1 MMRRVAV
8 GRLRVTQLIRYGL
21 LALVFMSPL
30 VGAEPSAQDQIRE
43 GRVIAWDR
51 NAGNCLS
58 CHWMPESELPGNI
71 GPPLIQ
77 MQFRFQDRASLRRQI
92 WDPTEANPDTV
103 MPPYGKHGIL
113 TDHQIEQ
120 VIDYLYSI

>member
-1 MMRRVAV
+1 MKRMVNRGLRVAQQK
-8 GRLRVTQLIRYGL
+8 RLGL
-21 LALVFMSPL
+21 WTLVLLSPL
-30 VGAEPSAQDQIRE
+30 LNAEPLAQDQIRE

-77 MQFRFQDRASLRRQI
+77 MQYRFQDRASLRRQI

>member
-1 MMRRVAV
+1 MKRMVNR
-8 GRLRVTQLIRYGL
+8 GLRVTQQKRLGL
-21 LALVFMSPL
+21 WTLVLLSPFL
-30 VGAEPSAQDQIRE
+30 NAEPLAQDQIRE

-71 GPPLIQ
+71 GPPMIQ
-77 MQFRFQDRASLRRQI
+77 MQYRFQDRASLRRQI

>member
-1 MMRRVAV
+1 MKRMVNR
-8 GRLRVTQLIRYGL
+8 GLRVTQQKRLGL
-21 LALVFMSPL
+21 WTLVLLSPFL
-30 VGAEPSAQDQIRE
+30 NAEPLAQDQIRE

-77 MQFRFQDRASLRRQI
+77 MQYRFQDRASLRRQI

>member
-1 MMRRVAV
+1 MKRMVNRGLRVAQQK
-8 GRLRVTQLIRYGL
+8 RLGL
-21 LALVFMSPL
+21 WTLVLLSPFL
-30 VGAEPSAQDQIRE
+30 NAEPLAQDQIRE

-77 MQFRFQDRASLRRQI
+77 MQYRFQDRASLRRQI

-113 TDHQIEQ
+113 TDHQIER

>member
-1 MMRRVAV
+1 MKRMVNRGLRVAQQK
-8 GRLRVTQLIRYGL
+8 RLGL
-21 LALVFMSPL
+21 WTLVLLSPFL
-30 VGAEPSAQDQIRE
+30 NAEPLAQDQIRE

-77 MQFRFQDRASLRRQI
+77 MQYRFQDRASLRRQI

-113 TDHQIEQ
+113 TDHQIDQ

>member
-1 MMRRVAV
+1 MC
-8 GRLRVTQLIRYGL
+8 IRDRGQ
-21 LALVFMSPL
+21 A
-30 VGAEPSAQDQIRE
+30 
-43 GRVIAWDR
+43 IAWDR

-58 CHWMPESELPGNI
+58 CHWMPEAELPGNI

-77 MQFRFQDRASLRRQI
+77 MRFRFQDRAELTRQV
-92 WDPTEANPDTV
+92 WDATMANPDTV

-113 TDHQIEQ
+113 NEQQIEQ

>member
-1 MMRRVAV
+1 MKRMVNRGLRVAQQK
-8 GRLRVTQLIRYGL
+8 RLGL
-21 LALVFMSPL
+21 WTLVLLSPFL
-30 VGAEPSAQDQIRE
+30 NAEPLAQDQIRE

>member
-1 MMRRVAV
+1 
-8 GRLRVTQLIRYGL
+8 
-21 LALVFMSPL
+21 
-30 VGAEPSAQDQIRE
+30 
-43 GRVIAWDR
+43 
-51 NAGNCLS
+51 
-58 CHWMPESELPGNI
+58 MPESELPGNI

-77 MQFRFQDRASLRRQI
+77 MQYRFQDRASLRRQI

>member
-1 MMRRVAV
+1 MKRMVNR
-8 GRLRVTQLIRYGL
+8 GLRVTQQKRLGL
-21 LALVFMSPL
+21 WTLVLLSPFL
-30 VGAEPSAQDQIRE
+30 NAEPLAQDQIRE

-77 MQFRFQDRASLRRQI
+77 MQYRFQDRASLRRQI

-113 TDHQIEQ
+113 TDHQIER

>member
-1 MMRRVAV
+1 MKRMVNR
-8 GRLRVTQLIRYGL
+8 GLRVTQQKRLGL
-21 LALVFMSPL
+21 WTLVLLSPFL
-30 VGAEPSAQDQIRE
+30 NAEPLAQDQIRE

-77 MQFRFQDRASLRRQI
+77 MQYRFQDRASLRRQI

-113 TDHQIEQ
+113 TDHQIDQ

>member
-1 MMRRVAV
+1 MKRMVNRGLRVAQQK
-8 GRLRVTQLIRYGL
+8 RLGL
-21 LALVFMSPL
+21 WTLVLLSPFL
-30 VGAEPSAQDQIRE
+30 NAEPLAQDQIRE

-77 MQFRFQDRASLRRQI
+77 MQYRFQDRASLRRQI

>member
-1 MMRRVAV
+1 MKRMVNQGLRVAQQKT
-8 GRLRVTQLIRYGL
+8 LGL
-21 LALVFMSPL
+21 WTLVLLSPFL
-30 VGAEPSAQDQIRE
+30 NAEPLAQDQIRE

-77 MQFRFQDRASLRRQI
+77 MQYRFQDRASLRRQI

-113 TDHQIEQ
+113 TDHQIER

>member
-1 MMRRVAV
+1 MKRMVNRGLRVAQQK
-8 GRLRVTQLIRYGL
+8 RLGL
-21 LALVFMSPL
+21 WTLVLLSPL
-30 VGAEPSAQDQIRE
+30 LNAEPLAQDQIRE

-77 MQFRFQDRASLRRQI
+77 MQYRFQDRASLRRQI

-113 TDHQIEQ
+113 TDHQIER